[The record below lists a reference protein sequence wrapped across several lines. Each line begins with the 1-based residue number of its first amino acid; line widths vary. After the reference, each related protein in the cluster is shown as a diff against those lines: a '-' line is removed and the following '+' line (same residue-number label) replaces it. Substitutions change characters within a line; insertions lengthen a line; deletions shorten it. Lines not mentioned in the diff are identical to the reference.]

1 VVVTGRT
8 LPRSYKNDCPTF
20 YGQSE
25 DHCGSEAWIF
35 TARVDH
41 VRLMTHDAK
50 SCVYAHRPKLTTA
63 PCARFFDFEEQIM
76 NFLVTLLGFTV
87 QGAEKEV
94 RAKDEYAGPGKHMLY
109 LLQYGRFVMEMLL
122 VRATDNFLTYI
133 AELLAL
139 VFTTRPE
146 TLKSNE
152 MVRLEEILQHST
164 MEDLVQYLAERR
176 VERLSYQGMK
186 DLQKDLA
193 DRLGFELFL
202 SDESLA
208 RAIRII
214 EVRNLIVHNRG
225 IVNRLFQ
232 TRTGDSKVA
241 IGSPVRITLAN
252 TMIED
257 LDLLAKSVVQMDE
270 RAAVKFGLHRSRLL
284 KPKNLDAAKKQRPR
298 ARANR

>member
-1 VVVTGRT
+1 M
-8 LPRSYKNDCPTF
+8 K
-20 YGQSE
+20 
-25 DHCGSEAWIF
+25 
-35 TARVDH
+35 
-41 VRLMTHDAK
+41 
-50 SCVYAHRPKLTTA
+50 
-63 PCARFFDFEEQIM
+63 
-76 NFLVTLLGFTV
+76 FLVTLLGFTV
-87 QGAEKEV
+87 EGAENEV
-94 RAKDEYAGPGKHMLY
+94 RAKDGYTGPGKHMLY
-109 LLQYGRFVMEMLL
+109 LLRYGRFVMEMLL

-202 SDESLA
+202 SDESLS

-232 TRTGDSKVA
+232 TRTGDSTVA
-241 IGSPVRITLAN
+241 IGSPVKINLRN

-257 LDLLAKSVVQMDE
+257 LDFLAKSVVEMDE

-284 KPKNLDAAKKQRPR
+284 KPKNLDAAKK
-298 ARANR
+298 